1 MEKLK
6 KWEEVVI
13 AIIVG
18 GAIGALAY
26 VLMPEITPAQ
36 TATDTNVNI
45 SARRNGKTTEV
56 CVTNSAGGTIV
67 PTTAFAL
74 RKAMEL
80 QNLGPNSIFC
90 TVDGQ
95 APLSTGALGRRIL
108 SGDPWSLDA
117 GANITVKCIAA
128 TAAQVTGACTQVTE
142 LR

>member
-1 MEKLK
+1 MEKMKQGRWLFPTAIFAAILS
-6 KWEEVVI
+6 VVLSI
-13 AIIVG
+13 AFS
-18 GAIGALAY
+18 AR
-26 VLMPEITPAQ
+26 AQ

-56 CVTNSAGGTIV
+56 CVTNGAGGTAV

-95 APLSTGALGRRIL
+95 APLATGALGRRIL
-108 SGDPWSLDA
+108 SGDAWSIDA
-117 GANITVKCIAA
+117 GSNIAVKCIAA

>member
-1 MEKLK
+1 MK
-6 KWEEVVI
+6 KWNWQYAVV
-13 AIIVG
+13 AIIVF
-18 GAIGALAY
+18 AVATLA
-26 VLMPEITPAQ
+26 VAQ

-56 CVTNSAGGTIV
+56 CVTNAAGGTTT

-74 RKAMEL
+74 RKAVEL

-95 APLSTGALGRRIL
+95 SPLSTGALGRRIL
-108 SGDPWSLDA
+108 TGDAWSLDA
-117 GANITVKCIAA
+117 GANITIKCIAA
-128 TAAQVTGACTQVTE
+128 TAAQTTPACTQVTE